1 MIIQV
6 AKGNL
11 RNDDLDVNENGIKA
25 IGLYWQNN
33 NFARV
38 SRFSVY
44 FFTVNARLW
53 RENA

>member
-38 SRFSVY
+38 SRFSVH
-44 FFTVNARLW
+44 FFTVNARL
-53 RENA
+53 